1 MEDLTICLSN
11 GRADFGRYQRLF
23 ESLSVLWSPT
33 SLLFSSA
40 SARHFPS
47 TQVLD
52 INELLSTT
60 YPDVAPEAFRPN
72 LFIAAPGYSM
82 TFNTLA

>member
-11 GRADFGRYQRLF
+11 GRADFGRHQRLF
-23 ESLSVLWSPT
+23 ESLSVLPSPT
-33 SLLFSSA
+33 GLLFSSA
-40 SARHFPS
+40 SARRFPS
-47 TQVLD
+47 TEVPD

-60 YPDVAPEAFRPN
+60 YPHVSPEAFRPN